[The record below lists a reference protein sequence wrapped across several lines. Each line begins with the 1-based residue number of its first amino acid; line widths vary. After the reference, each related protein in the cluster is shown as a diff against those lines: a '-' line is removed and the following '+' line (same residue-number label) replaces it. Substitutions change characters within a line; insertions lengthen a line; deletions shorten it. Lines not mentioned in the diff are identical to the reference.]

1 MGVEVGR
8 KDGKQVFVQGSVRAS
23 GLSRRWAASG
33 ERTVP
38 LLIDSPEILT
48 SQTTLSLP
56 AGKHLRNA
64 PSPITLST
72 RFGSYSWRAREES
85 PGRLVIDESLSLA
98 QQRVSPAQY
107 PAFAAFARTVDEAQ
121 SQELLV
127 PP

>member
-48 SQTTLSLP
+48 SETTLSLP

-64 PSPITLST
+64 PSHIALST
-72 RFGSYSWRAREES
+72 RFGCYSWSAREES
-85 PGRLVIDESLSLA
+85 TGRLVIAESLSLA
-98 QQRVSPAQY
+98 QKRVSPARY
-107 PAFAAFARTVDEAQ
+107 PALAAHASDVARA
-121 SQELLV
+121 SS
-127 PP
+127 P